1 MNGEGVRMG
10 HGNSPTTLTIQ
21 CTNLFNCASKK
32 KNVSDCNNGT
42 KYLFHQSFSYQV
54 KTKEARV

>member
-10 HGNSPTTLTIQ
+10 HGNSPMTPTIR
-21 CTNLFNCASKK
+21 CTNLSNWASQ
-32 KNVSDCNNGT
+32 KNVSDCYNGT

-54 KTKEARV
+54 KTKEAWV